1 MMNNECDWMV
11 HGPHPFLLVVTR
23 QPATAKWYDRR
34 DAVFVDFCVEDSKNV
49 KVNFENSKFDFG

>member
-1 MMNNECDWMV
+1 MV